1 MLMLIN
7 TEKDE
12 EMEGSLIIIKT
23 EFCLYPKTPR
33 PCSKNVKIFPAEDQ
47 ANHLLPCRAATE
59 QTEFGGIRT
68 FHAHLLMKLIP
79 VCLYQHK
86 STERD

>member
-1 MLMLIN
+1 MLIKA
-7 TEKDE
+7 EKHE

-23 EFCLYPKTPR
+23 EFCLYPPPKKTPTLQQKR
-33 PCSKNVKIFPAEDQ
+33 EIFPAEDQ

-68 FHAHLLMKLIP
+68 FHAHLLMKPIL
-79 VCLYQHK
+79 VCPYQHK
-86 STERD
+86 ATERD